1 MKMAGKASVAEFIQ
15 FLLQV
20 YIRHG
25 LQPAYSVLGLLWKG
39 VADYANM
46 KWLFDENTYGYD
58 GS

>member
-1 MKMAGKASVAEFIQ
+1 MKMAGKAPVAEFIQ

-20 YIRHG
+20 YIRHD
-25 LQPAYSVLGLLWKG
+25 LQLVCSVLGLLWKG
-39 VADYANM
+39 VANYANV